1 MLECEDEILNAIA
14 LNTANTFSI
23 TDKINFLIYII
34 LLITMCLISV
44 AIVSIRCYY
53 YYDTRHWL

>member
-1 MLECEDEILNAIA
+1 MLECEDEISNAIA
-14 LNTANTFSI
+14 LNTTNTFSI

>member
-14 LNTANTFSI
+14 LNTTNTFSI

-34 LLITMCLISV
+34 LLITICLISV

-53 YYDTRHWL
+53 YYYTRHWL